1 MTETAA
7 RRSTRRALAGILSN
21 IQQFTVDGV
30 PVATAT
36 LTTTVRGTT
45 TVREISAEGDVV
57 ARIAHLLAEGPVVR
71 LYAEVADGVAVVLG
85 PDLTARTLARQAPAG
100 APAPTKRPRTE
111 AQKKAWAEV
120 ILPRLQAGRARAA
133 AARQAEKAPRPR
145 PPARWIRSRSGP
157 DHSLGCHEPNSPE
170 SRRCNPPAPPSASSP
185 PSTDCACPC
194 RCCAR
199 PPATTSG
206 LPTRAVP

>member
-85 PDLTARTLARQAPAG
+85 PDLTARTLARQAPAS
-100 APAPTKRPRTE
+100 APTPTKRPRTE
-111 AQKKAWAEV
+111 AQTRAWREQ
-120 ILPRLQAGRARAA
+120 ILPRLQAGRARKA
-133 AARQAEKAPRPR
+133 AEKA
-145 PPARWIRSRSGP
+145 A
-157 DHSLGCHEPNSPE
+157 
-170 SRRCNPPAPPSASSP
+170 
-185 PSTDCACPC
+185 
-194 RCCAR
+194 
-199 PPATTSG
+199 AT
-206 LPTRAVP
+206 AQAA